1 MKRPSFKEIIKE
13 LESFKF
19 DGMYDKR
26 ERVNS
31 PLS

>member
-19 DGMYDKR
+19 DGMHERRD
-26 ERVNS
+26 RVNS